1 MSNLWAIS
9 SGEYSDYSVNAVFDT
24 EEDARAAIA
33 LGLGERLEEMDYYR
47 AGDKPIKREIWQ
59 AHSGRINA
67 DGSMAVPEP
76 HEAGR
81 MTPCVPS
88 SRPDRPK
95 VTEERE
101 NGGIWITVEAPS
113 KEMAEK
119 VLHDRVAKVRAELL
133 GL

>member
-1 MSNLWAIS
+1 VSTLWAIS
-9 SGEYSDYSVNAVFDT
+9 SGDYSDYSVNAVFDT

-47 AGDKPIKREIWQ
+47 AGDTPVKREIWQ

-67 DGSMAVPEP
+67 DGSMAIPAN
-76 HEAGR
+76 EAGR
-81 MTPCVPS
+81 MTPWVPS

-119 VLHDRVAKVRAELL
+119 VLHDRVAKARAELL